1 MKRPCGSRDCMRYV
15 EQNGG
20 DPESPSE
27 WICAGCGAEG
37 PMFKYFSQWADDEED
52 LGEDEASF

>member
-1 MKRPCGSRDCMRYV
+1 MRYV

-37 PMFKYFSQWADDEED
+37 PMFKYFLKVLTMVRQAK
-52 LGEDEASF
+52 LG